1 MTNWFSLG
9 YRGKEVEEKARELK
23 RGRRAMTHQDP
34 ANAPE
39 RTVLPRRNF
48 VKCITNEITDM
59 PLRLKEASGVPAGDY
74 VDFWK
79 IEYECL
85 DVVYSDGNPLVTGFG
100 SKLYNKD
107 GDMMDNTQR
116 PAVCS
121 QAFAGLGLV
130 GFPDSPD
137 YDEEEI
143 VGQCFVVEGTQ
154 FFPPT
159 SRLVP
164 VPVEVLG
171 KDFTYGGE
179 VRTLPAQ
186 GEGVNPAQVQASA
199 VKTVEITDSPELRKQ
214 IAEAL
219 GGMDVT
225 DNTAILQALQPIG
238 PGKTLGGASFF
249 GLAAGKSG
257 VILSLID
264 AGIIAIINDLIKA
277 AE

>member
-1 MTNWFSLG
+1 
-9 YRGKEVEEKARELK
+9 
-23 RGRRAMTHQDP
+23 MTHQDP

-48 VKCITNEITDM
+48 VKCIKNEIEDM
-59 PLRLKEASGVPAGDY
+59 PLRLKEASGVAAGEY
-74 VDFWK
+74 VDFWNV
-79 IEYECL
+79 EYECL
-85 DVVYSDGNPLVTGFG
+85 DVVYPDGNPLVINFG

-107 GDMMDNTQR
+107 GDMLDATQR

-121 QAFAGLGLV
+121 QAFAGLGMT
-130 GFPDSPD
+130 GFPDSD
-137 YDEEEI
+137 GYRESEV

-154 FFPPT
+154 FFPPN

-164 VPVEVLG
+164 IPVEVLG
-171 KDFTYGGE
+171 KDFTYGGD
-179 VRTLPAQ
+179 VRTLPSR
-186 GEGVNPAQVQASA
+186 EDVNPATVQASA
-199 VKTVEITDSPELRKQ
+199 VKTVEIIDSPELRKQ

-219 GGMDVT
+219 DGVDST

-249 GLAAGKSG
+249 GLAAGKGGVVVPLVDAG
-257 VILSLID
+257 VIRTDTS
-264 AGIIAIINDLIKA
+264 GTIIA

>member
-1 MTNWFSLG
+1 M
-9 YRGKEVEEKARELK
+9 A
-23 RGRRAMTHQDP
+23 HQDP

-48 VKCITNEITDM
+48 AKCIKNEITDM
-59 PLRLKEASGVPAGDY
+59 PLRLKEASGVSAGEY
-74 VDFWK
+74 IDFWN

-85 DVVYSDGNPLVTGFG
+85 DVVYSDGNPLVINFG

-130 GFPDSPD
+130 GFPDSPE
-137 YDEEEI
+137 YDEDSI
-143 VGQCFVVEGTQ
+143 VGNCFVVEGTQ
-154 FFPPT
+154 FFPAG

-164 VPVEVLG
+164 IPVEVLG
-171 KDFTYGGE
+171 KDFAYGGE
-179 VRTLPAQ
+179 VRTMPAR
-186 GEGVNPAQVQASA
+186 GEGVNVAQVRAAA
-199 VKTVEITDSPELRKQ
+199 VKTVEIIDSPELRKQ
-214 IAEAL
+214 IAKALDGVEA
-219 GGMDVT
+219 T
-225 DNTAILQALQPIG
+225 DGTAILQALQPIG

-257 VILSLID
+257 VIAPLSS
-264 AGIIAIINDLIKA
+264 AGIIGINGDGTIVG
-277 AE
+277 EE

>member
-1 MTNWFSLG
+1 
-9 YRGKEVEEKARELK
+9 
-23 RGRRAMTHQDP
+23 MTHQDP

-48 VKCITNEITDM
+48 VKCIKNEIADM
-59 PLRLKEASGVPAGDY
+59 PLKLKEASGVGAGEY
-74 VDFWK
+74 IDFWN

-85 DVVYSDGNPLVTGFG
+85 DAVYSDGNPLVVNFG

-137 YDEEEI
+137 YDEDVV
-143 VGQCFVVEGTQ
+143 VGQCFVLEGTQ

-164 VPVEVLG
+164 IPVEVLG
-171 KDFTYGGE
+171 KDFTYGGD
-179 VRTLPAQ
+179 VRTLPTK
-186 GEGVNPAQVQASA
+186 GEGVDVVQVQATA
-199 VKTVEITDSPELRKQ
+199 VKTVEITNSPELCEQ
-214 IAEAL
+214 IARAL
-219 GGMDVT
+219 DGVDSA
-225 DNTAILQALQPIG
+225 DNTAVLQALQPIG

-249 GLAAGKSG
+249 GLAAGKTG
-257 VILSLID
+257 VITPLIEAD
-264 AGIIAIINDLIKA
+264 IISTKDGIIGPPARNVK
-277 AE
+277 

>member
-1 MTNWFSLG
+1 
-9 YRGKEVEEKARELK
+9 
-23 RGRRAMTHQDP
+23 
-34 ANAPE
+34 
-39 RTVLPRRNF
+39 
-48 VKCITNEITDM
+48 M
-59 PLRLKEASGVPAGDY
+59 PLRLKEASGVGAGEY
-74 VDFWK
+74 VDFWSV
-79 IEYECL
+79 EYECL
-85 DVVYSDGNPLVTGFG
+85 DVVYSDGNPLVISFG

-137 YDEEEI
+137 YNEDEV

-164 VPVEVLG
+164 IPVEVLG

-186 GEGVNPAQVQASA
+186 GESVNPAQVQASA
-199 VKTVEITDSPELRKQ
+199 VKTVEIADSPELRVQ

-219 GGMDVT
+219 DGTEAV
-225 DNTAILQALQPIG
+225 DNTAVLQALQPIG

-249 GLAAGKSG
+249 GLAAGKGG
-257 VILSLID
+257 VVQSLVD
-264 AGIIAIINDLIKA
+264 AGIVTVDGGIINSN
-277 AE
+277 E